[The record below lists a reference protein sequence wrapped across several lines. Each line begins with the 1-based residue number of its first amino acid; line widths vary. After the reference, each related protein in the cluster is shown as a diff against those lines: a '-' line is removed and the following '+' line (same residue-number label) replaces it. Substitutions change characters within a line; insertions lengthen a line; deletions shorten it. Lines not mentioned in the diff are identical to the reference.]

1 MPHKET
7 RKLVRIGEVS
17 VGVTLPVGWLR
28 YFNLKAGD
36 KVEVISN
43 GDIVIKRKKI
53 QKDLR

>member
-17 VGVTLPVGWLR
+17 VGVTLPIGWLR

-36 KVEVISN
+36 KVELISN
-43 GDIVIKRKKI
+43 GDIIIKRKS
-53 QKDLR
+53 